1 MIFFFNSKRRNK
13 VISLRHRTAIKR
25 KFKTKTNNN
34 INNINNNNKN
44 NELCSESFIVKQLK
58 DAGLHSYVQSTLTGI
73 NIKQLLHQ
81 CIQKVVLFIIWNYTT
96 TYSVSIITQVNI
108 NIVKV
113 FQEIIKKNYDILP
126 DFVNYLKE
134 KRGLA
139 VSTQLNYLYD
149 ITKSVKWFTM
159 FRKNN
164 SQNFP
169 INSLAFTR
177 WIECVKT
184 IRKPLS
190 RTMSLERSKE
200 NSMEI
205 KVQDGS
211 FPEGGLKQ
219 LRDCIKTDLP
229 FIKSFNETTL
239 LIDKP
244 TFIRFMRV
252 LYSSIYS
259 CGVQG
264 RLAGNK

>member
-1 MIFFFNSKRRNK
+1 MRFFNSKRRNK
-13 VISLRHRTAIKR
+13 LISPLRVANKK

-34 INNINNNNKN
+34 NNNINNNNKT
-44 NELCSESFIVKQLK
+44 NELCSESFIIKKLE
-58 DAGLHSYVQSTLTGI
+58 DAGLHSYVQSTLIGN
-73 NIKQLLHQ
+73 NIKQSLHQ
-81 CIQKVVLFIIWNYTT
+81 CIQRVVLFITWNYSR
-96 TYSVSIITQVNI
+96 TYSFSIITQTDI
-108 NIVKV
+108 NIIQV
-113 FQEIIKKNYDILP
+113 FQQIIKKNYDILP

-134 KRGLA
+134 KRGLS

-159 FRKNN
+159 FRRNN
-164 SQNFP
+164 SHQFF

-177 WIECVKT
+177 WIECIKT

-200 NSMEI
+200 NSMES

-219 LRDCIKTDLP
+219 LRDCIETDLT
-229 FIKSFNETTL
+229 FIKSFKKTTI
-239 LIDKP
+239 IDKP
-244 TFIRFMRV
+244 TFIRFMKV

-264 RLAGNK
+264 RLAGK